1 MPRETVTLA
10 LNSGTDIG
18 FGEFATAVARFDK
31 LLKALSEA
39 VAGRNEPV
47 EWWFGKVA
55 TGSAVVTVDAEHP
68 KAPIVARD
76 YLKVGRALDGHGDM
90 PHGKRVRARAEGLA
104 AMLRNG
110 VREIRLETSEDDVV
124 LRAGGPLHDGPV
136 VVPLRP
142 ALGAIEGTVEV
153 LSRRRGLHF
162 NLYDALHDRPVS
174 CYVSGEHADLMRDV
188 WGRRVIVQG
197 LVSRDAEHGWPL
209 AVRQVTRIEPVP
221 EAVPGAWRKARGAI
235 PRQPGQPRAEEAIR
249 RLRDG
254 MDMRSRPVR

>member
-18 FGEFATAVARFDK
+18 FGEFAEAVAHFDK

-39 VAGRNEPV
+39 VAGRKDPV
-47 EWWFGKVA
+47 EWRFGEVVA
-55 TGSAVVTVDAEHP
+55 GSAVVTVDAEHP
-68 KAPIVARD
+68 KAPVVARD

-90 PHGKRVRARAEGLA
+90 PHGDRVRVPAEGLA

-110 VREIRLETSEDDVV
+110 VREIRFQTSEDDVV
-124 LRAGGPLHDGPV
+124 LCRNALHDKPA

-162 NLYDALHDRPVS
+162 NLYDSLHNRPVS
-174 CYVSGEHADLMRDV
+174 CYVSAEHADLMRDI

-197 LVSRDAEHGWPL
+197 LVSRDAERGWPF
-209 AVRQVTRIEPVP
+209 AVREVTRIERVP
-221 EAVPGAWRKARGAI
+221 EVPPGSYRRARGI
-235 PRQPGQPRAEEAIR
+235 LPRRPGQPRAEEAIR
-249 RLRDG
+249 RTRDA
-254 MDMRSRPVR
+254 V

>member
-18 FGEFATAVARFDK
+18 FGEFAEAVVRFDK

-47 EWWFGKVA
+47 AWWFGDIVA
-55 TGSAVVTVDAEHP
+55 GSAVVTVDAEHP

-90 PHGKRVRARAEGLA
+90 PHGKRVRAPAEGLA

-110 VREIRLETSEDDVV
+110 VREIRFQTSEDDVV
-124 LRAGGPLHDGPV
+124 LRPGAPLRDGPV

-174 CYVSGEHADLMRDV
+174 CYVSGEHADLMRDI

-197 LVSRDAEHGWPL
+197 LVSRDAERGWPF

-221 EAVPGAWRKARGAI
+221 DAVPGAWRKSFGAI
-235 PRQPGQPRAEEAIR
+235 PRQRGQPRAEEAIR
-249 RLRDG
+249 QLRDG
-254 MDMRSRPVR
+254 MDMRSRPLR

>member
-18 FGEFATAVARFDK
+18 FGEFAEAVTHFAAV
-31 LLKALSEA
+31 LKAISEA

-47 EWWFGKVA
+47 AWWFGEIA
-55 TGSAVVTVDAEHP
+55 AGSAVVTAVSDDEQA
-68 KAPIVARD
+68 AVVARD
-76 YLKVGRALDGHGDM
+76 CLKVGRALDGHGDM
-90 PHGKRVRARAEGLA
+90 PHGKRVRAPAEKLA
-104 AMLRNG
+104 AMLARD
-110 VREIRLETSEDDVV
+110 VREIRLQTSEDDVV
-124 LRAGGPLHDGPV
+124 LCRNALYDKPV

-162 NLYDALHDRPVS
+162 SLYDSLHNHPVS
-174 CYVSGEHADLMRDV
+174 CYVGAEHADLMRDI

-197 LVSRDAEHGWPL
+197 LVWRDAERGWPF
-209 AVRQVTRIEPVP
+209 AVREVTRIERVP
-221 EAVPGAWRKARGAI
+221 EAVPGAWRKAFGAI

-249 RLRDG
+249 RLRDA
-254 MDMRSRPVR
+254 

>member
-18 FGEFATAVARFDK
+18 FGEFAEAVSHFAS

-39 VAGRNEPV
+39 VAGRKAPV
-47 EWWFGKVA
+47 DWWFGKVA
-55 TGSAVVTVDAEHP
+55 AGSAVVTVDAEHP
-68 KAPIVARD
+68 QAPIVAKD

-90 PHGKRVRARAEGLA
+90 PHGERVRVPAEGLA
-104 AMLRNG
+104 AMLGNG
-110 VREIRLETSEDDVV
+110 MREIRFQTSEDDVV
-124 LRAGGPLHDGPV
+124 LRAGAPLHDKPV

-162 NLYDALHDRPVS
+162 NLYDSLHDRPVS
-174 CYVSGEHADLMRDV
+174 CYVSGEHADLMRDI

-197 LVSRDAEHGWPL
+197 LVSRDAERGWPF
-209 AVRQVTRIEPVP
+209 AVREVTRIEPVP

-249 RLRDG
+249 RLRD
-254 MDMRSRPVR
+254 MDRGYHPVR

>member
-10 LNSGTDIG
+10 LNSGTAIG
-18 FGEFATAVARFDK
+18 FGEFADAVARFDK

-90 PHGKRVRARAEGLA
+90 PHGKRVRVRAEGLA

-209 AVRQVTRIEPVP
+209 AVREVTRIEPVP
-221 EAVPGAWRKARGAI
+221 EVPPGSYRLARGVL
-235 PRQPGQPRAEEAIR
+235 PRRPGQPRAEEAIR
-249 RLRDG
+249 RTRDA
-254 MDMRSRPVR
+254 V